1 MTSNLLANIGVART
15 DRYAQHES
23 VKHVFLCMYEQEV
36 KVIWQKAPHWGPIPQ
51 LGVTPGGRKLYHW
64 IPGVRFPI
72 SVP

>member
-36 KVIWQKAPHWGPIPQ
+36 KVI
-51 LGVTPGGRKLYHW
+51 
-64 IPGVRFPI
+64 
-72 SVP
+72 